1 KLEEEQR
8 IKLEEEQ
15 QIKLEEEQQIKL
27 EEEHKSKKY
36 FAQSDAIDLILN
48 NFENEINSIG
58 AYYAPAKQRAIE
70 LLDTLRKYK
79 EDAFND
85 PSREKLISFAQNTK
99 RAIQEATPILQK
111 DLGWGD
117 YLTNLAKQLVNAVTF
132 AVAYAV
138 TFGTT
143 GHQGFFALKSSLAV
157 NQSQSLD
164 EALNNKLGQ
173 NNC

>member
-15 QIKLEEEQQIKL
+15 RIKL

-48 NFENEINSIG
+48 NFENEISSIG

-79 EDAFND
+79 EEAFND
-85 PSREKLISFAQNTK
+85 PSREKLISFAQSTK

-157 NQSQSLD
+157 SQSQNLE
-164 EALNNKLGQ
+164 EALNRELSQK
-173 NNC
+173 NC